1 MPLKP
6 EDIRQGDFIKFSRP
20 GGKISKGMV
29 KYMGPLPE
37 RGDVYFGLELD
48 SEGGYFL
55 SSLIYFM
62 ISKFLSK
69 QKENMTEFTRTKD
82 IFKRK

>member
-29 KYMGPLPE
+29 KYIGPLPD
-37 RGDVYFGLELD
+37 RSDIYFGLELD
-48 SEGGYFL
+48 SEGIILDNENFSLNRQLNFVIAEGKHDGIYLDKRYF
-55 SSLIYFM
+55 
-62 ISKFLSK
+62 
-69 QKENMTEFTRTKD
+69 QT
-82 IFKRK
+82 